1 MKLNEAE
8 IQVLA
13 TLRKAEFEGLAAD
26 RRSLEVLGDRYWIF
40 LEDWSEAYGSLAGKE
55 LIEGD
60 DEGYRLTETGR
71 PPADAYH
78 RERPDHYWYY
88 YQRFYTAAHASAAHS
103 QLCERVFGEDLCQE
117 GQMDMVELGK
127 MLDCLDLHP
136 GDAVLDLGC
145 GAGVISEYI
154 SDRTGAIVTGID
166 YAATAIAAAAGRTED
181 KRSRLAFRQG
191 DLSAL
196 ELPADSVDAAIMI
209 DSIYWVADTVETLST
224 IVASLKPGGQLAIVI
239 VEDLRDGGDRDS
251 LEIDNTYI
259 AEALSKLGLEYE
271 SHDLTESFKSFWP
284 RIKDAV
290 VALRE
295 EFEAEGNGFICD
307 SLEREADEQYLP
319 ALRAD
324 AVRRYLYHV
333 RVAPCSE

>member
-1 MKLNEAE
+1 MNPSEAE
-8 IQVLA
+8 IQLLA
-13 TLRKAEFEGLAAD
+13 TLRKAELEELSAD
-26 RRSLEVLGDRYWIF
+26 RSSLEVLGDRYGTF
-40 LEDWSEAYGSLAGKE
+40 LEDWSGAYESLSGKG

-60 DEGYRLTETGR
+60 DEGYRLTESGR

-78 RERPDHYWYY
+78 RERPDRYWYY
-88 YQRFYTAAHASAAHS
+88 YQHFYTAAHASAAHS
-103 QLCERVFGEDLCQE
+103 QLCGRVFGEDLCQE
-117 GQMDMVELGK
+117 GQMDMAELGK

-166 YAATAIAAAAGRTED
+166 YAASAIAAATARTVE

-196 ELPADSVDAAIMI
+196 DLPANSVDVAIMI
-209 DSIYWVADTVETLST
+209 DSIYWVADTEETLST
-224 IVASLKPGGQLAIVI
+224 IVASLRPGGQLAIVI
-239 VEDLRDGGDRDS
+239 VEDLRDGGDRDT
-251 LEIDNTYI
+251 LEVDKTYV

-271 SHDLTESFKSFWP
+271 PHDFTESFKSFWP

-290 VALRE
+290 VALRDA
-295 EFEAEGNGFICD
+295 FEAEGNGFICD

-333 RVAPCSE
+333 RV

>member
-1 MKLNEAE
+1 MSLSEAE

-13 TLRKAEFEGLAAD
+13 TLRKAELEGFSSD
-26 RRSLEVLGDRYWIF
+26 RGSLEGRGGRYWIF
-40 LEDWSEAYGSLAGKE
+40 LEDWSGVYGGLAEQG

-60 DEGYRLTETGR
+60 DDGYRLTGAGR
-71 PPADAYH
+71 PLADAYH

-103 QLCERVFGEDLCQE
+103 RLCERVYGEDLCQE
-117 GQMDMVELGK
+117 GQMDMAELRT
-127 MLDCLDLHP
+127 MLDCLDLQP

-154 SDRTGAIVTGID
+154 SDRTGAVVTGID
-166 YAATAIAAAAGRTED
+166 YAKTAIAAAAARTGE

-196 ELPADSVDAAIMI
+196 DLPARSFDAAIMI
-209 DSIYWVADTVETLST
+209 DTIYWVADTEETLST
-224 IVASLKPGGQLAIVI
+224 IVGSLRPGGQLAIVI
-239 VEDLRDGGDRDS
+239 AQDLRDGAER
-251 LEIDNTYI
+251 
-259 AEALSKLGLEYE
+259 EALEVSKTNVALALSGLGLAYE
-271 SHDLTESFKSFWP
+271 PHDFTDSFRSFWP
-284 RIKDAV
+284 RIKESV

-295 EFEAEGNGFICD
+295 EFEAEGNGYICD

-319 ALRAD
+319 ALRDD

-333 RVAPCSE
+333 RC

>member
-1 MKLNEAE
+1 MNLNEAE

-13 TLRKAEFEGLAAD
+13 TLRKSELMGFSAD
-26 RRSLEVLGDRYWIF
+26 RSSLEEQGGRYRMF
-40 LEDWSEAYGSLAGKE
+40 LEDWSGAYGRLAEKG

-71 PPADAYH
+71 PQADAYH

-103 QLCERVFGEDLCQE
+103 QHCERVYGEDLCQE
-117 GQMDMVELGK
+117 GQMDMAELRE

-145 GAGVISEYI
+145 GAGVMSEYI
-154 SDRTGAIVTGID
+154 SDLTGAIVTGID
-166 YAATAIAAAAGRTED
+166 YAKSAIGAAAARTGD
-181 KRSRLAFRQG
+181 KRSRLAFRRG

-196 ELPADSVDAAIMI
+196 DLPAGSFDAAIMI
-209 DSIYWVADTVETLST
+209 DSIYWVADTEKSLST
-224 IVASLKPGGQLAIVI
+224 IVRSLRPGGQLAIVI
-239 VEDLRDGGDRDS
+239 VQELEEGDDRDS
-251 LEIDNTYI
+251 LEVGKT
-259 AEALSKLGLEYE
+259 AVALALSKLGLEYE
-271 SHDLTESFKSFWP
+271 SHDLTEAFKSFWP
-284 RIKDAV
+284 RIKDSV

-319 ALRAD
+319 SLRAD

>member
-1 MKLNEAE
+1 MSLSEAE

-13 TLRKAEFEGLAAD
+13 TLRKAELEGFSSD
-26 RRSLEVLGDRYWIF
+26 RGSLEGRGARYWIF
-40 LEDWSEAYGSLAGKE
+40 LEDWSGVYGGLAEQG

-60 DEGYRLTETGR
+60 DDGYRLTGAGR
-71 PPADAYH
+71 PLADAYH

-103 QLCERVFGEDLCQE
+103 RLCERVYGEDLCQE
-117 GQMDMVELGK
+117 GQMDMAELRA
-127 MLDCLDLHP
+127 MLDCLDLQP

-154 SDRTGAIVTGID
+154 SDRTGATVTGID
-166 YAATAIAAAAGRTED
+166 YATTAIAAATARTED
-181 KRSRLAFRQG
+181 KRSRLMFRQG

-196 ELPADSVDAAIMI
+196 NLPANSVDAAIMI
-209 DSIYWVADTVETLST
+209 DSIYWVADTEETLST
-224 IVASLKPGGQLAIVI
+224 IVASLRTGGQLAIVI
-239 VEDLRDGGDRDS
+239 VEDLRAGGDRES
-251 LEIDNTYI
+251 LEVENTYV

-271 SHDLTESFKSFWP
+271 SYDFSESFKSFWP

-290 VALRE
+290 VALRDA
-295 EFEAEGNGFICD
+295 FEAEGNGFICD

-319 ALRAD
+319 ALRDD

-333 RVAPCSE
+333 RI

>member
-1 MKLNEAE
+1 MTLSEAE
-8 IQVLA
+8 IQILA
-13 TLRKAEFEGLAAD
+13 TLRKVELEGLTAD
-26 RRSLEVLGDRYWIF
+26 RGSLEEQGGRYRMF
-40 LEDWSEAYGSLAGKE
+40 LEDWSGAYGMLAEKG

-60 DEGYRLTETGR
+60 DEAYRLTDSGR
-71 PPADAYH
+71 PRAGAYH

-103 QLCERVFGEDLCQE
+103 RHCERVYGEDLCQE
-117 GQMDMVELGK
+117 GQMDMTELWG
-127 MLDCLDLHP
+127 MLDGLDLRP

-154 SDRTGAIVTGID
+154 SDQTGAIVTGID
-166 YAATAIAAAAGRTED
+166 YAKSAIEAAAARTED
-181 KRSRLAFRQG
+181 KRPRLMFRQG

-196 ELPADSVDAAIMI
+196 DLPAESFDVAIMI
-209 DSIYWVADTVETLST
+209 DSIYWVADTEESLST
-224 IVASLKPGGQLAIVI
+224 ILRSLRPGGQLAIVI
-239 VEDLRDGGDRDS
+239 VEDLKEGENRAS
-251 LEIDNTYI
+251 LEAGETDV
-259 AEALSKLGLEYE
+259 ARALSKLGLEYE
-271 SHDLTESFKSFWP
+271 LHDLTGSFKSFWP
-284 RIKDAV
+284 RIKQSV
-290 VALRE
+290 VALRQ

-333 RVAPCSE
+333 PVAPRPE